1 MTETEKQQIVSIV
14 LQSLKTNSLTIE
26 QLTSIDELPDDA
38 YIEISGGCKISCRYL
53 KELFQSYLPGVD
65 ILCSYGDR
73 VDAVI
78 CQSFFTKELKKCIQ
92 PILLTE
98 EEFEDLKKKDEN
110 ATYFVYEE
118 E

>member
-53 KELFQSYLPGVD
+53 KELFQSYLPG
-65 ILCSYGDR
+65 SYGDR